1 MIYITKNNMI
11 IQQYQKLIK
20 VSENEIIFI
29 HENKKV
35 YLQGK
40 DLSISLFEK
49 DEFIIHGVIDNL
61 VFKDD

>member
-1 MIYITKNNMI
+1 MIYVTKNKTI

-20 VSENEIIFI
+20 VSETEIIFI
-29 HENKKV
+29 HENNKV
-35 YLQGK
+35 YLLGK

-49 DEFIIHGVIDNL
+49 DEFEIHGEIHNL

>member
-29 HENKKV
+29 HEKKKV
-35 YLQGK
+35 YLQGE

-49 DEFIIHGVIDNL
+49 DEFVIHGVIDNL

>member
-1 MIYITKNNMI
+1 MIYITNNNMI

-20 VSENEIIFI
+20 VSEKEIIFI
-29 HENKKV
+29 HEKKKV

-49 DEFIIHGVIDNL
+49 DEFVIHGVIDNL

>member
-49 DEFIIHGVIDNL
+49 DEFVIHGVIDNL